1 MREGEPEWDWNNGIF
16 KPPVHP
22 PVDYRRISEAELRTL
37 RERYVQLG
45 WADRQRMIEEELCYR
60 QQQETPSPFSRTW
73 LTQALERC
81 LEYELAWL
89 WREID
94 RIRKEKKESTPKIT
108 ITNLVESCNEETQI
122 RKEINQW
129 MQQFE
134 H

>member
-45 WADRQRMIEEELCYR
+45 WADRQRMVEEELCYR
-60 QQQETPSPFSRTW
+60 QQQGTPDRFYSAW

-89 WREID
+89 WHEID
-94 RIRKEKKESTPKIT
+94 RIRKETKPTLRIT
-108 ITNLVESCNEETQI
+108 ITNPDVNHTEETQI
-122 RKEINQW
+122 REEISRW
-129 MQQFE
+129 MQRLE